1 MEKKPFQVEY
11 EKIEVPQ
18 DEVLQAIQIG
28 INRATAT
35 RSIKNRKK
43 RLKPYL
49 LLASALLFITAS
61 FISPSIS
68 YVMAEVPFIGKV
80 YENMNDFIGRNL
92 ASQQLITQLNETASN
107 QGIDI
112 TIKSTYYDGAVIGA
126 TFYITGDVQ
135 TEADGRLLGFYELFD
150 GKKEIADSKEL
161 VYLDP
166 TEDGYAGHIQLYYP
180 KTELPSN
187 TTFPLEFKRIGTKEG
202 VWKFDVPIQQLPYTT
217 IQLQQK
223 SSAID
228 AGISVLFDTIMQGQ
242 ASTAINYTA
251 TFPREGKHDQ
261 VRLEIFDDKGKQL
274 PLLADGI
281 DLETSKDQHSI
292 TIKGRTIIS
301 QPLAETTSHLTISPK
316 VAVYEKDQ
324 FTTLEQPTPI
334 HIDSARQKLGVTV
347 EKITLKDKQLTI
359 DFYFNS
365 EHKDFILFENFAR
378 NNIELV
384 EESEK
389 EVYKK
394 SIKHTT
400 KAIDKDNLRFSSTF
414 NIGTVHN
421 FSTDNYV
428 LRVNFNALHANIPVE
443 LDAVK
448 IDVN

>member
-18 DEVLQAIQIG
+18 EEVLQAIQTG

-35 RSIKNRKK
+35 KSVKK

-49 LLASALLFITAS
+49 LAATAALFITAS

-80 YENMNDFIGRNL
+80 YENVNDLVGRNL

-112 TIKSTYYDGAVIGA
+112 SIKSAYYDGAVMGV

-135 TEADGRLLGFYELFD
+135 TEADGRLIGFYKLFD
-150 GKKEIADSKEL
+150 GKEEIADSKEL

-166 TEDGYAGHIQLYYP
+166 TEGGYVGHIRLYYP
-180 KTELPSN
+180 KTELPPN
-187 TTFPLEFKRIGTKEG
+187 ATFPLEFKRIGTKEG
-202 VWKFDVPIQQLPYTT
+202 AWKFDVPIQQLPYKT

-228 AGISVLFDTIMQGQ
+228 TDVSVLFDAIIQGQ

-261 VRLEIFDDKGKQL
+261 VRLEIFDDKGRQL

-281 DLETSKDQHSI
+281 DLETSKDQHFI
-292 TIKGRTIIS
+292 TVQGRTIIP
-301 QPLAETTSHLTISPK
+301 QPLAEVTSYLTISPK
-316 VAVYEKDQ
+316 VAVYEKDR
-324 FTTLEQPTPI
+324 FITLEQPTPI

-347 EKITLKDKQLTI
+347 EKITLKDEKLTI
-359 DFYFNS
+359 DFHFNS

-378 NNIELV
+378 NNVELV

-389 EVYKK
+389 KVYKK
-394 SIKHTT
+394 LIKHTT
-400 KAIDKDNLRFSSTF
+400 KAIDKDNLRFRSTF
-414 NIGTVHN
+414 NIGTIHD

-428 LRVNFNALHANIPVE
+428 LRVNFNTLHANIPVE
-443 LDAVK
+443 LDTVK
-448 IDVN
+448 VDLN